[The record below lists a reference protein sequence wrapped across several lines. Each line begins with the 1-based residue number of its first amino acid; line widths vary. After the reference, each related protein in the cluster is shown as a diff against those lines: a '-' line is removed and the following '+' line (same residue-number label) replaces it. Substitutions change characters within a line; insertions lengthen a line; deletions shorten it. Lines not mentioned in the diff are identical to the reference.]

1 MYLSIHISILKP
13 ILSGYITIRLG
24 TKKLTKK
31 NHKKKWRKKKFGDF
45 VKKLK
50 YATRDLA
57 RATKLG

>member
-31 NHKKKWRKKKFGDF
+31 NQKKNEGKKSLVILWKS
-45 VKKLK
+45 
-50 YATRDLA
+50 
-57 RATKLG
+57 